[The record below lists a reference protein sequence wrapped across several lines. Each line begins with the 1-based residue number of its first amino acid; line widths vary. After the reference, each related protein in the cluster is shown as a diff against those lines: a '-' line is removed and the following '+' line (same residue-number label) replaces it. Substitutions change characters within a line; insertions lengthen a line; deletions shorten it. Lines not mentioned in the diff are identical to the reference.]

1 VLAIAEVNS
10 CDRNICNQVFIFG
23 LTVQTL
29 YKPLCKQPPLFLEKT
44 SAACLPLQRFGGF
57 NSCLKLLLV
66 VFIASMAL
74 EICLLYPNLIAL
86 VTSSIYL
93 R

>member
-1 VLAIAEVNS
+1 VTETSAIKFIQTYPS
-10 CDRNICNQVFIFG
+10 IIFG

-29 YKPLCKQPPLFLEKT
+29 YKPLCKQPPLFLEKG

-57 NSCLKLLLV
+57 NSRVKLLLV

-74 EICLLYPNLIAL
+74 KICLLYISESDRSCNFINIS
-86 VTSSIYL
+86 TI
-93 R
+93 